1 MGGIYGAVRE
11 ISTWRHIEGAL
22 RTYIAFVIHMG
33 PVSASHKYNMLAKA
47 PTKDMGNVHHREV
60 RMTFDSWLA
69 DTNCR
74 VTL

>member
-11 ISTWRHIEGAL
+11 IRTWHHIEGVV
-22 RTYIAFVIHMG
+22 RTYIAFVVHMG
-33 PVSASHKYNMLAKA
+33 PVSARHEYNTLAKA
-47 PTKDMGNVHHREV
+47 PTEDMNNVHHREV

-69 DTNCR
+69 DTNCW